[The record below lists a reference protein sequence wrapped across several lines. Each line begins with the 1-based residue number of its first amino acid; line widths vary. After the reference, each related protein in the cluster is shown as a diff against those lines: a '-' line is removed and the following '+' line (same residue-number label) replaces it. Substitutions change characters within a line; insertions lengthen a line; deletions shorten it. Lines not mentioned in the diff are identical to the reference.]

1 VNTGLD
7 QRVAL
12 VTGAGQGIGAGIA
25 RGLAAEGA
33 AVAVNDLHAERAQ
46 AVVDEIVSSGGR
58 AAPFVA
64 DVTDLDA
71 MRAMVDDIG
80 TAFGP
85 VDVLV
90 NNAGI
95 PADGF
100 VPRRFREMPV
110 EDWDKFVRLNL
121 YGVLIGV
128 RAVIDGMCDRGW
140 GRIVTIS
147 SEAGRVGVG
156 FGISLYGAAKAG
168 AVGFSHHLATELIG
182 TGVTVNCVS
191 LGLMATGPD
200 DDRRPPR
207 PTSRLGTPED
217 VAGAVCYLA
226 SDAADWITGQTL
238 PVNGGHTTS

>member
-1 VNTGLD
+1 
-7 QRVAL
+7 
-12 VTGAGQGIGAGIA
+12 
-25 RGLAAEGA
+25 
-33 AVAVNDLHAERAQ
+33 
-46 AVVDEIVSSGGR
+46 
-58 AAPFVA
+58 
-64 DVTDLDA
+64 
-71 MRAMVDDIG
+71 
-80 TAFGP
+80 
-85 VDVLV
+85 V

-121 YGVLIGV
+121 YGVLNGV
-128 RAVIDGMCDRGW
+128 KAVVDGMCDRGW

-217 VAGAVCYLA
+217 IAGAVCYLA